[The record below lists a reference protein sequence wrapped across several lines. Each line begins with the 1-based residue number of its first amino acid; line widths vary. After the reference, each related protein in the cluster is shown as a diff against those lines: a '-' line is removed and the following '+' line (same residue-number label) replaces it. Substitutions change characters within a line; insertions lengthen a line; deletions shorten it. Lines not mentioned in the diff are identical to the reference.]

1 MYFVKKGQDKK
12 IKSTIAMNLPV
23 PTLRILKGGPPGAQ
37 LKGTAHPANSY
48 EAFESEVQDNPSTQL
63 CT

>member
-23 PTLRILKGGPPGAQ
+23 PTLRILKGGPSAVEG
-37 LKGTAHPANSY
+37 GRRIRRNSY
-48 EAFESEVQDNPSTQL
+48 KAFESEVQDNPSTQL

>member
-23 PTLRILKGGPPGAQ
+23 PTLRILKGGPSAVEG
-37 LKGTAHPANSY
+37 GTAHPAKLLQS
-48 EAFESEVQDNPSTQL
+48 F
-63 CT
+63 